1 MAVCWFAKGNAHP
14 FLTDRHNDMAR
25 PISNDDLERIRALAV
40 ASKKIEAIKLYREAT
55 GVGLAEAKQAVEA
68 LEAGRPM
75 GARAVE
81 SVSNDDIDQIQAAVF
96 AGQKIAAIKLYRA
109 ATGEGLKESKEFIDA
124 LEDELRRT
132 EPAKFTA
139 PAAKG
144 CGVSVFCLVV
154 AAVLVASLV
163 LAR

>member
-1 MAVCWFAKGNAHP
+1 MEAN
-14 FLTDRHNDMAR
+14 R
-25 PISNDDLERIRALAV
+25 PVSAA
-40 ASKKIEAIKLYREAT
+40 AS
-55 GVGLAEAKQAVEA
+55 G
-68 LEAGRPM
+68 
-75 GARAVE
+75 
-81 SVSNDDIDQIQAAVF
+81 SFSNDDIDQIQAAVF

-132 EPAKFTA
+132 EPTKFTA

-144 CGVSVFCLVV
+144 CGVSVLCLVV
-154 AAVLVASLV
+154 AAGLVARLA

>member
-1 MAVCWFAKGNAHP
+1 
-14 FLTDRHNDMAR
+14 MAR
-25 PISNDDLERIRALAV
+25 PLSSDELAQVCAALAGG
-40 ASKKIEAIKLYREAT
+40 KKIDAIKLYREAT

-68 LEAGRPM
+68 LEAGRQI
-75 GARAVE
+75 GAPAVE

-109 ATGEGLKESKEFIDA
+109 STGEGLKESKEFIDA

-132 EPAKFTA
+132 EPTKFTA

-144 CGVSVFCLVV
+144 CGVSVLCLVV
-154 AAVLVASLV
+154 AAVLVASLA